1 MKFNLLKCNEM
12 SVTYSNV
19 TYSLNKTIIILIV
32 NSIQAP
38 CLIMTNNDNE
48 VQQKK
53 IIGEALNP

>member
-1 MKFNLLKCNEM
+1 M